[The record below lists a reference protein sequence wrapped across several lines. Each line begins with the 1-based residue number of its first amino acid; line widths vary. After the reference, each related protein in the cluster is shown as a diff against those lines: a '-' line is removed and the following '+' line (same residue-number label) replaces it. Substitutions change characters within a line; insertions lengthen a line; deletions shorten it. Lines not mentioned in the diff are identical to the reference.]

1 MIAEMKDTLV
11 LDDDNEYVVVSKI
24 NYKEK
29 FYYYLVDIKNNGNL
43 KFCYEDGE
51 ELVELSDKVLT
62 TELLPLFLEAS
73 KDVLDINLENME
85 S

>member
-24 NYKEK
+24 NYKDK
-29 FYYYLVDIKNNGNL
+29 FYYYLVDIKNHGNL

-51 ELVELSDKVLT
+51 ELVELEDKELT
-62 TELLPLFLEAS
+62 TELLPLFLEAA

>member
-11 LDDDNEYVVVSKI
+11 LDDDN
-24 NYKEK
+24 EK